1 MSRNSEGDGVR
12 EEFQDKVTLRLMT
25 QESGLSRVIFG
36 ARDATFSVLKKKH
49 KNKQTNELE
58 NTYFGLRYYFIQL
71 WQGGKYH
78 CFVKLLSWK
87 SIFIQEK
94 PLSQRLNAIECIA
107 YGRTFFNEKLFI
119 SVLYFNF

>member
-36 ARDATFSVLKKKH
+36 ARDATFSVLKKTH

-71 WQGGKYH
+71 WQFKGENITA
-78 CFVKLLSWK
+78 S
-87 SIFIQEK
+87 
-94 PLSQRLNAIECIA
+94 
-107 YGRTFFNEKLFI
+107 
-119 SVLYFNF
+119 

>member
-25 QESGLSRVIFG
+25 QASGLSRVIFG

-71 WQGGKYH
+71 
-78 CFVKLLSWK
+78 
-87 SIFIQEK
+87 
-94 PLSQRLNAIECIA
+94 
-107 YGRTFFNEKLFI
+107 
-119 SVLYFNF
+119 